1 MNDFYDELNESQS
14 SGAAAQSVPPQEK
27 IEPWGETRIVGKALP
42 RVDAYERVSGAAQ
55 YTYDVLLPGMLHAAI
70 LRSPHAHAMVKAI
83 DTSAAEKMPGV
94 VAVLTQNSPGAN
106 IPWYGG
112 RTAQS
117 KLFDPHCRYEGD
129 EVAAVAARTPYQ
141 AWDALKAIKVTY
153 EELPFVICT
162 IAATRP
168 AIRAS
173 PREAMW
179 RRGSRMPTW
188 SWKRPFIPTS
198 RFMCPWKFT
207 VRWSN
212 GMATR

>member
-1 MNDFYDELNESQS
+1 MNDFYDVLNESQS
-14 SGAAAQSVPPQEK
+14 SGAAAQSAPPQEK

-55 YTYDVLLPGMLHAAI
+55 YTYDVLLPDMLHAAI

-83 DTSAAEKMPGV
+83 DISAAEKMPGV
-94 VAVLTQNSPGAN
+94 VAVLTQNSPGAS

-153 EELPFVICT
+153 EELPFVIDQESSLKAGAPKLHDSGNST
-162 IAATRP
+162 GD
-168 AIRAS
+168 
-173 PREAMW
+173 PRVTK
-179 RRGSRMPTW
+179 RGDVA
-188 SWKRPFIPTS
+188 KGFADAD
-198 RFMCPWKFT
+198 
-207 VRWSN
+207 VVLE
-212 GMATR
+212 